1 MKKEFLEK
9 LKQLGFKEEN
19 LDFNNIRFKEFLFN
33 AYISDQVSIDELY
46 LNLNIDYNDF
56 LRSLAYFYNLD
67 FFEWQE
73 FDDELKVPLPYEIL
87 LNYQILPFKMD
98 DKYIYIASFKPCSLE
113 ILEKIQRFFK
123 DKFVKNILVNHI
135 ELKAKLQK
143 FKVLARLQEL
153 SLKLKE
159 ELANNLKKDDK
170 SSINQIFDFLIHES
184 IKFCAS
190 DIHIEAREKDAL
202 IRFRIDGM
210 LNFFCILDKEIY
222 QALVFYIKFLA
233 NLNVAEF
240 RKAQDGNFEFKIDKE
255 HYDFRIST
263 LPLMYGES
271 VVIRILKHDL
281 NLLNLNKLDFN
292 EKDLSLLRKNIHFP
306 HGMILLTGPT
316 GSGKSTTL
324 YACLNEIKSIQK
336 KIITVEDPIEYKMSL
351 VQQILLN
358 SKAGLDF
365 NNALRS
371 ILRQDPDVIMIGEI
385 RDEQSLDIAIK
396 SALTGHLILSTLH
409 TNNAISTLTR
419 LIDMNV
425 KPYLLASSLN
435 LIIAQRLLRKL
446 CPYCKKQSYK
456 KYKEFDGVFYE
467 SKGCEFCN
475 YSGFFGRQIIVEVLD
490 INDDIKELIRTHKGE
505 KQILEYAKNHGFKN
519 MFENALEKAKEGF
532 ISLDEIVRVLG

>member
-1 MKKEFLEK
+1 
-9 LKQLGFKEEN
+9 
-19 LDFNNIRFKEFLFN
+19 
-33 AYISDQVSIDELY
+33 
-46 LNLNIDYNDF
+46 
-56 LRSLAYFYNLD
+56 
-67 FFEWQE
+67 
-73 FDDELKVPLPYEIL
+73 
-87 LNYQILPFKMD
+87 
-98 DKYIYIASFKPCSLE
+98 
-113 ILEKIQRFFK
+113 
-123 DKFVKNILVNHI
+123 
-135 ELKAKLQK
+135 
-143 FKVLARLQEL
+143 
-153 SLKLKE
+153 
-159 ELANNLKKDDK
+159 
-170 SSINQIFDFLIHES
+170 
-184 IKFCAS
+184 
-190 DIHIEAREKDAL
+190 
-202 IRFRIDGM
+202 
-210 LNFFCILDKEIY
+210 
-222 QALVFYIKFLA
+222 
-233 NLNVAEF
+233 
-240 RKAQDGNFEFKIDKE
+240 
-255 HYDFRIST
+255 
-263 LPLMYGES
+263 MYGES

-281 NLLNLNKLDFN
+281 NLLNLNRLDFN

-358 SKAGLDF
+358 PKAGLDF

-419 LIDMNV
+419 LIDMNA

-435 LIIAQRLLRKL
+435 LSIAQRLLRKL

-475 YSGFFGRQIIVEVLD
+475 YSGFSGRQIIVEVLD